1 MKRTVLTLLLVVGIA
16 IPIAPSAFAADTQA
30 PVLVDWK
37 LIDLKTDISNGDGK
51 LRVEYSISDDSRVE
65 DPLSSLSSLSTTQQS
80 GFAFPT
86 LILKVGNVS
95 TYRAEA
101 TISFGKAPGLWRWLL
116 FPLRDN
122 LGNSANGFGPGG
134 SWPVE
139 VWVYDKDFTEEKRLA
154 AKAIADKAAADAKA
168 IADKAAADAKAIADK
183 AAADAKA
190 IADKAAADAKAIADK
205 AAADAK
211 AIADKAAAD
220 ANRRE
225 QTISVTPFRTGS
237 VPLSSIGLP
246 TKVNSTSNLSVFAY
260 NSTNNVCV
268 FENGMI
274 RTKTSGRCV
283 IAFSQEGNSE
293 FKPASNLILDFVI
306 TASNKKTTIT
316 CLKGKLTKKVTAV
329 EPKCPA
335 GYKAKK

>member
-86 LILKVGNVS
+86 LISKVGNVS

-154 AKAIADKAAADAKA
+154 
-168 IADKAAADAKAIADK
+168 AKAIADK